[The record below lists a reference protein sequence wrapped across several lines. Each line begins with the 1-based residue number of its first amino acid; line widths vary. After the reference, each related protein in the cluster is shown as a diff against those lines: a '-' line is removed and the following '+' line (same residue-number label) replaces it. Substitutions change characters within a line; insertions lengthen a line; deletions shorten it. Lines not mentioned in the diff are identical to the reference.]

1 MKEILLMASV
11 PGIMA
16 YGFWMLLGN
25 LAKIG
30 GM

>member
-1 MKEILLMASV
+1 MRDLLIMASV

-25 LAKIG
+25 MAKIG

>member
-16 YGFWMLLGN
+16 YGFWVLLANIVG
-25 LAKIG
+25 IG